1 MPLFFGSVALLVA
14 LVRSSGFRIP
24 ALANI
29 KFRIPE
35 IPVMIPAGILDS
47 GDSARNQLR
56 RLSTGIRNIQE
67 YSWQEYFVGLA
78 RPNFRMTKKDF
89 YMGIT
94 HVMLT
99 FQMSLR

>member
-1 MPLFFGSVALLVA
+1 VSMYKHSD

-24 ALANI
+24 APANI

-67 YSWQEYFVGLA
+67 YSCRNILWG
-78 RPNFRMTKKDF
+78 
-89 YMGIT
+89 
-94 HVMLT
+94 
-99 FQMSLR
+99 